1 MIMDRTEKVRKLQEL
16 KKEIKRKELQII
28 KKQSELKIL
37 EEEYMQE
44 ETSELPILLFLIDE
58 TLPMPDEPRDFMYEY
73 VYYCPDTDEKKYIVR
88 HSNEEFLSNTIDL
101 RDNFSSLLVPK
112 KSYSTSA
119 LDYSTEIDMAVSLL
133 KSQIDNLFDSKEIS
147 DWEELGTLL
156 KTCSFKK
163 EKSKVLKKQ

>member
-1 MIMDRTEKVRKLQEL
+1 MARNEKIMKIQKLEREMKQKRLEIIAKGDEL
-16 KKEIKRKELQII
+16 KE
-28 KKQSELKIL
+28 L
-37 EEEYMQE
+37 EEKYNQAKA
-44 ETSELPILLFLIDE
+44 SELPILLFQIDE
-58 TLPMPDEPRDFMYEY
+58 SLPMPDDSSDYRYEY

>member
-1 MIMDRTEKVRKLQEL
+1 MARNEKIMKIQKLEREMKQKRLEIIAKGDEL
-16 KKEIKRKELQII
+16 KE
-28 KKQSELKIL
+28 L
-37 EEEYMQE
+37 EEKYNQAK
-44 ETSELPILLFLIDE
+44 TSELPILLFQIDE
-58 TLPMPDEPRDFMYEY
+58 SLPMPDDRSDYRYEY

>member
-1 MIMDRTEKVRKLQEL
+1 MARNVKIMKIQKLEREMKQKRLEIIAKGDEL
-16 KKEIKRKELQII
+16 KE
-28 KKQSELKIL
+28 L
-37 EEEYMQE
+37 EEKYNQAK
-44 ETSELPILLFLIDE
+44 TSELPILLFQIDE
-58 TLPMPDEPRDFMYEY
+58 SLPMPDDRSDYRYEY

>member
-1 MIMDRTEKVRKLQEL
+1 MDKV
-16 KKEIKRKELQII
+16 
-28 KKQSELKIL
+28 KIRVHKTL
-37 EEEYMQE
+37 IFQY
-44 ETSELPILLFLIDE
+44 LF
-58 TLPMPDEPRDFMYEY
+58 YS
-73 VYYCPDTDEKKYIVR
+73 IV
-88 HSNEEFLSNTIDL
+88 HNFLFKVWTVTSNEEFLSNTIDL

>member
-73 VYYCPDTDEKKYIVR
+73 VYYCPDTDKKLDVLLLLDPESKNVI
-88 HSNEEFLSNTIDL
+88 T
-101 RDNFSSLLVPK
+101 NFAKYKNLLLISAKYMELSLLEKQKFSV
-112 KSYSTSA
+112 
-119 LDYSTEIDMAVSLL
+119 EM
-133 KSQIDNLFDSKEIS
+133 LFDIFQHDFKNDEINTKINEQLNVYDYCYS
-147 DWEELGTLL
+147 LN
-156 KTCSFKK
+156 
-163 EKSKVLKKQ
+163 VL

>member
-1 MIMDRTEKVRKLQEL
+1 MARNEKIMKIQKLEREMKQKRLEIIAKGDEL
-16 KKEIKRKELQII
+16 KE
-28 KKQSELKIL
+28 L
-37 EEEYMQE
+37 EEKYNQAKA
-44 ETSELPILLFLIDE
+44 SELPILLLQIDE
-58 TLPMPDEPRDFMYEY
+58 SLPMPDDRSDYRYEY

>member
-1 MIMDRTEKVRKLQEL
+1 MARNEKIMKIQKLEREMKQKRLEIIAKGDEL
-16 KKEIKRKELQII
+16 KE
-28 KKQSELKIL
+28 L
-37 EEEYMQE
+37 EEKYNQAKA
-44 ETSELPILLFLIDE
+44 SELPILLFQIDE
-58 TLPMPDEPRDFMYEY
+58 SLPMPDDRSDYRYEY

>member
-1 MIMDRTEKVRKLQEL
+1 MARNEKIMKIQKLEREMKQKRLEIIAKGDEL
-16 KKEIKRKELQII
+16 KE
-28 KKQSELKIL
+28 L
-37 EEEYMQE
+37 EEKYNQAK
-44 ETSELPILLFLIDE
+44 TSELPILLFQIDE
-58 TLPMPDEPRDFMYEY
+58 SLPMPDDRSDYRYEY

-101 RDNFSSLLVPK
+101 RDNFSSLPVPK

-119 LDYSTEIDMAVSLL
+119 VDYSTEIDMAVSLL

>member
-1 MIMDRTEKVRKLQEL
+1 MARNEKIMKIQKLEREMKQKRLEIIAKGDEL
-16 KKEIKRKELQII
+16 KE
-28 KKQSELKIL
+28 L
-37 EEEYMQE
+37 EEKYNQAKA
-44 ETSELPILLFLIDE
+44 SELPILLFQIDE
-58 TLPMPDEPRDFMYEY
+58 SLAMPDDRSDYRYEY

>member
-1 MIMDRTEKVRKLQEL
+1 VARNEKIMKIQKLEREMKQKRLEIIAKGDEL
-16 KKEIKRKELQII
+16 KE
-28 KKQSELKIL
+28 L
-37 EEEYMQE
+37 EEKYNQAK
-44 ETSELPILLFLIDE
+44 TSELPILLFQIDE
-58 TLPMPDEPRDFMYEY
+58 SLPMPDDRSDYRYEY

-101 RDNFSSLLVPK
+101 RDNFSSLPVPK

>member
-1 MIMDRTEKVRKLQEL
+1 MARNEKIMKIQKLEREMKQKRLEIIAKGDEL
-16 KKEIKRKELQII
+16 KE
-28 KKQSELKIL
+28 L
-37 EEEYMQE
+37 EEKYNQAK
-44 ETSELPILLFLIDE
+44 TSELPILLFQIDE
-58 TLPMPDEPRDFMYEY
+58 SLPMPDDRSDYRYEY

-101 RDNFSSLLVPK
+101 RDNFSSLPVPK

>member
-1 MIMDRTEKVRKLQEL
+1 MARNEKIMKIQKLEREMKQKRLEIIAKGDEL
-16 KKEIKRKELQII
+16 KE
-28 KKQSELKIL
+28 L
-37 EEEYMQE
+37 EEKYNQAK
-44 ETSELPILLFLIDE
+44 TSELPILLFQIDE
-58 TLPMPDEPRDFMYEY
+58 SLPMPDDRSDYRYEY

-119 LDYSTEIDMAVSLL
+119 LDYSSEIDMAVSLL